1 MYTNLSIAQTS
12 LALNSIGMYDGG
24 DCCDPRSGADQQGR
38 GLSSTLIYNN
48 QCHISGQRYPV
59 NMTRYMTQYLNG
71 TDNGVKN
78 SQDLTRNNPYLKN
91 GRKGIH
97 VGPNLLSLFAHAQ
110 YAKMNTEKAR
120 DTLFA
125 NGEIIGTR
133 NKINKAWS
141 GIPFRTVR
149 SWDLFDNVD

>member
-1 MYTNLSIAQTS
+1 MASNC
-12 LALNSIGMYDGG
+12 IGMYDGG
-24 DCCDPRSGADQQGR
+24 DCCDPRSGADVQGK
-38 GLSSTLIYNN
+38 GLSSSLIYNN

-71 TDNGVKN
+71 TDNHVKN

-110 YAKMNTEKAR
+110 FAKMNTEKAR
-120 DTLFA
+120 NTFFP
-125 NGEIIGTR
+125 NGEVIGKR
-133 NKINKAWS
+133 NKINVAWKGDRFITGQS
-141 GIPFRTVR
+141 FLSAT
-149 SWDLFDNVD
+149 NEK